1 MIVISRG
8 GITSLSLNE
17 EQEMADLAHKHNLQI
32 FPVSILQPPVTDISL
47 SLERLA
53 HVTGGESFFLV
64 DEAEAAADKSSLST
78 YVGLGDTFRE
88 IQQRTLGNSPSL
100 VSHLSNLF
108 DITHKFVYIWFS
120 IFAKG
125 K

>member
-1 MIVISRG
+1 MISRG

-88 IQQRTLGNSPSL
+88 IQQ
-100 VSHLSNLF
+100 
-108 DITHKFVYIWFS
+108 
-120 IFAKG
+120 
-125 K
+125 

>member
-1 MIVISRG
+1 MQVSGSPYGGVLIVISRG

-100 VSHLSNLF
+100 VSQLSHLFHINF
-108 DITHKFVYIWFS
+108 
-120 IFAKG
+120 IF
-125 K
+125 

>member
-1 MIVISRG
+1 MSGSPYGGVLIVISRG

-53 HVTGGESFFLV
+53 HATGGESFFLL
-64 DEAEAAADKSSLST
+64 DDSETEKSILST
-78 YVGLGDTFRE
+78 YVGLVDTFRE

-100 VSHLSNLF
+100 VSE
-108 DITHKFVYIWFS
+108 
-120 IFAKG
+120 
-125 K
+125 